1 MGSTPI
7 RFRQRSDMAKGERR
21 TRAPRRVTRRQR
33 TVIAVAVTVLAAI
46 VVGYFAYRAQAN
58 LPGVQFPD
66 EGNLHVA
73 TADSP
78 HVQYNSDPPTSGP
91 HLPYIARWGVHTRP
105 IVRALQ
111 VHDLEDGGVV
121 VQYNSERPR
130 LEAELNAIVE

>member
-1 MGSTPI
+1 KRWMGSAPI
-7 RFRQRSDMAKGERR
+7 RFRQRSGLAKGERR

-66 EGNLHVA
+66 QGNLHVA

-78 HVQYNSDPPTSGP
+78 HVQDNSYAPPSGT
-91 HLPYIARWGVHTRP
+91 HLPYISPSGATTP
-105 IVRALQ
+105 
-111 VHDLEDGGVV
+111 
-121 VQYNSERPR
+121 PR
-130 LEAELNAIVE
+130 VP